1 MVEELIL
8 SIILKAQQSLQRLD
22 EIALKLNPLARTEFL
37 ELLIE
42 SEKNEAKLGWK
53 KRVQYYGKA
62 KLQAEILS
70 EGKDLITAKKRIKEE
85 TSKGDKRFSRFTFW

>member
-8 SIILKAQQSLQRLD
+8 LIMLKAQQSLQRLD

-42 SEKNEAKLGWK
+42 SERNEAKLGWK
-53 KRVQYYGKA
+53 KRVQYYEKA
-62 KLQAEILS
+62 KLQAEIPS

-85 TSKGDKRFSRFTFW
+85 ASKGDKWFSRFTFW

>member
-8 SIILKAQQSLQRLD
+8 LIMLKAQQSLQRLD
-22 EIALKLNPLARTEFL
+22 EIALKFNPLARTEFL

-53 KRVQYYGKA
+53 KRVQYYEKA
-62 KLQAEILS
+62 KLQAEIPS
-70 EGKDLITAKKRIKEE
+70 EGKDLKIN
-85 TSKGDKRFSRFTFW
+85 S